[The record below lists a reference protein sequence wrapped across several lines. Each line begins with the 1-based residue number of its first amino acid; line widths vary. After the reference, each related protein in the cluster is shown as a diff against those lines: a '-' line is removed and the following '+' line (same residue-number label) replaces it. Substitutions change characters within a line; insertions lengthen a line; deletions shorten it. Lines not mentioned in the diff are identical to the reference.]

1 MWLSQSTCLTTPIL
15 PPLPQSVP
23 PRPSSVRPPPPPL
36 LHPFL
41 AALHPSTGQTFF
53 LAVSHLSFTF
63 YLSVPSFPGFPPSL
77 QLFSFT
83 HPSFPELLNYF
94 TVFPRFIVASSSASS
109 GFLLYLHDKYTP
121 CKQTGRVA
129 PTTKPFSHLSHIH
142 HFNPPVK
149 LISYFPLLLFWF
161 PLSFLCNNACM
172 WYMIK
177 SYT

>member
-1 MWLSQSTCLTTPIL
+1 MTESVDLSHHSDPSSPPSVCPTTPFL
-15 PPLPQSVP
+15 
-23 PRPSSVRPPPPPL
+23 RPPPPPLL

-77 QLFSFT
+77 QLFSFP

-94 TVFPRFIVASSSASS
+94 TVSPRFIVASSSASS

-142 HFNPPVK
+142 HFYPPVK

-172 WYMIK
+172 
-177 SYT
+177 

>member
-63 YLSVPSFPGFPPSL
+63 YLSVPLFPRLPSFITTLFLSSPILPRITELLYGLSQIHCRLLLCLVWFFALPPWQIHVNKQAVLHQQQNHSLICHIFTISTL
-77 QLFSFT
+77 QLS
-83 HPSFPELLNYF
+83 
-94 TVFPRFIVASSSASS
+94 
-109 GFLLYLHDKYTP
+109 
-121 CKQTGRVA
+121 
-129 PTTKPFSHLSHIH
+129 
-142 HFNPPVK
+142 
-149 LISYFPLLLFWF
+149 
-161 PLSFLCNNACM
+161 
-172 WYMIK
+172 
-177 SYT
+177 